1 MNEGPS
7 CAGNAGKKS
16 AGLNTAIHVETV
28 NSAKE
33 FSLRSIRSY
42 GRYFR
47 DLLTTVNDIVT
58 FGNLTVNATGYLKVM
73 GSNYTAAQDLSN
85 AEEEDYILKETFSY
99 LL

>member
-1 MNEGPS
+1 MSEGPS

-47 DLLTTVNDIVT
+47 DLLTTV
-58 FGNLTVNATGYLKVM
+58 K
-73 GSNYTAAQDLSN
+73 
-85 AEEEDYILKETFSY
+85 
-99 LL
+99 